1 MDLSSFSKPEEAV
14 VTHLDWVLTVDFEEK
29 CLVAKATCTVRK
41 SRRNF
46 GRLILDTAHL
56 EISAVQSCDGS
67 PLDFKLHSLV
77 RNKEHLGRPLE
88 IQLPEQQGE
97 DDTVKVTILYRTT
110 EQCSALQWLPPSQTA
125 GKQFPYLFTQCQAI
139 HARSLVPC
147 QDRCG
152 VKMTYNA
159 TVTVPKWSTAVMS
172 ALFENVEMA
181 DENHKVYTWNQPVP
195 ISSYLLALAVGELTK
210 KEISKRCAIWSEP
223 SVVDAAAWEFSETE
237 DFLTAAEAI
246 SGKTYVWGRYDLLC
260 LPPSFPYGGMENPCL
275 TFVTPTL
282 LAGDKSLADV
292 VAHEIAHSWTGNLV
306 TNATWDHFWL
316 NEGWTTWLQRK
327 IMVRI
332 KNNPKFLDFDAIE
345 GRKSLTDT
353 IQHEMAPQN
362 TSLVLKIGDADPD
375 DSYST
380 VAYEKGFTLL
390 LYLER
395 LVGTPEFENFFKAYI
410 QRFATKTLT
419 SEDFRDF
426 FMDYFK
432 GNEKVQ
438 EVDWDTWLYGQGM
451 PPILPQLDQSMAKGS
466 ADLAS
471 IWLAVDRESKA
482 PPAKNEMASWSSLQ
496 IVCFLDFVQVE
507 TADKPLQVSTLQ
519 AMNALYHF
527 AESRNSEI
535 LFRYCKLAIASEDAS
550 ILPVA
555 IRFITTQGRMKFVRP
570 LYKSLYRSAFGK
582 DLAVKTFLNNQDFYH
597 PIAAKMIAAD
607 LKVARRSTLLSSLS
621 VIDPWVLVVGAA
633 VVGGVAV
640 AALRKK

>member
-41 SRRNF
+41 SRRNI

-56 EISAVQSCDGS
+56 EISAVQSCNGS

-77 RNKEHLGRPLE
+77 RNKEHLGRQLE

-181 DENHKVYTWNQPVP
+181 DENHKVYAWKQPVP

-237 DFLTAAEAI
+237 DFLTAAEVI

-410 QRFATKTLT
+410 QRFATQTLT

-432 GNEKVQ
+432 GNEKV
-438 EVDWDTWLYGQGM
+438 EKVDWDTWLYGQGM

-471 IWLAVDRESKA
+471 IWLAVDRENKA

-535 LFRYCKLAIASEDAS
+535 LFRYCKLAISSEDAS